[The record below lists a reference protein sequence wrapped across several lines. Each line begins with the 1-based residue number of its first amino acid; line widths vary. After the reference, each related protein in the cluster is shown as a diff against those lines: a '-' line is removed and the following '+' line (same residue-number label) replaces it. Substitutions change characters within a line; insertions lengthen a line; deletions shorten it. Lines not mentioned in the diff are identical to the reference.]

1 MAWGGIALHGM
12 ARYGVAW
19 NGTGLHCT
27 GCTCMVLHF
36 MSWCDIAWHGLAV
49 LIVHTHC
56 CWVSRFGVL
65 PRRAITLFED
75 VSHDPRH
82 FFTIEKWPPPP
93 PPFMRCFFVRF
104 DTNSGTRRRI
114 DIFQK
119 RKMFRIEFPE
129 ILAWFQT
136 PQTVSRP
143 SRPDFQPRKTN
154 SGTRRPIEI
163 FKKRKMIRIEF
174 PKLLAWFQT
183 PQTVSRPSR
192 PNFQPHRTVDVSN
205 YIQLNAII
213 NPWLVQKRLLPCS
226 RWPRAALEV

>member
-1 MAWGGIALHGM
+1 MG
-12 ARYGVAW
+12 
-19 NGTGLHCT
+19 
-27 GCTCMVLHF
+27 
-36 MSWCDIAWHGLAV
+36 
-49 LIVHTHC
+49 
-56 CWVSRFGVL
+56 
-65 PRRAITLFED
+65 
-75 VSHDPRH
+75 
-82 FFTIEKWPPPP
+82 
-93 PPFMRCFFVRF
+93 PFMRCFLVRS

-154 SGTRRPIEI
+154 SGSRRPIEI
-163 FKKRKMIRIEF
+163 FKKRKMIRIEN

-183 PQTVSRPSR
+183 PHTVSRLSR
-192 PNFQPHRTVDVSN
+192 PNLDSSQNCWCFKQYSTRCHYQSLVSS
-205 YIQLNAII
+205 
-213 NPWLVQKRLLPCS
+213 KRLLPCS